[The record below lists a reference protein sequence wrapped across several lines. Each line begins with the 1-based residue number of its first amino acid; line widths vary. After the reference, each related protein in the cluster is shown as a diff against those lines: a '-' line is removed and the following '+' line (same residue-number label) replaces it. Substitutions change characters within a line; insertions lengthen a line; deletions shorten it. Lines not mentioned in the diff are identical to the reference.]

1 MEVDSNFFSL
11 FKNKKLDDPWLPSKP
26 WESVSSESGISHS
39 QTSNSVR
46 KSVYDSST
54 ISEENLVRLVI
65 NALQGVESSLIS
77 IEKLSESFSNS
88 PADRTSLRIPSLW
101 YRSSSTNALG
111 KILKSVGHSGLIT
124 LLLRKFMDY
133 FQGINSSVDGRRR
146 KEEGFER
153 KHVHSE
159 IAESQN
165 VETNETVCDHQCS
178 LVNQAFS
185 VAVGKVL
192 EGYICALDT
201 VYASAQMRR
210 SVKKVDASSPISSN
224 VGCLTSVVHSEI
236 TLVEVYLH
244 SKELRTHI
252 EALGNICLLKHV
264 GLAFSISSVYD
275 VTVEASKEFSSF
287 PRGAELL
294 TYLYTQLRDADPV
307 HHALLKFLFIRS
319 CEPYCGFI
327 KSWIYEAKI
336 NDPYEEFIVE
346 YVDDSMAYSH
356 ASGGSLLASIK
367 ERNGVAV
374 PCFLK
379 KISLPLLRAG
389 QQLQVLIRLLELCR
403 WMCPGDETYKD
414 ILSCWSGASTDQ
426 LYNMSPLPFSK
437 NGIEEMEAAREN
449 MYSVMQESLCVHFTK
464 LDVQYQ
470 QISRNVRPFGTTAM
484 FAEDSRY
491 ILDDYLLSPSSTA
504 ENGDLLEAATHDS
517 DASGAMDEFSYEVD
531 HWESSEC
538 SSLNSD
544 SELNV
549 TEEPTISHD
558 NVIEMELKS
567 LSASG
572 LFTSLHKV
580 GDVLS
585 KSSKC
590 ENNCMD
596 LHTPKRASEKCI
608 GRMNLINQHM
618 KCYKQET
625 KLSYTTNHFQS
636 EDGKN
641 SSLLDAQFANYQSI
655 DCWPVGGLLKN
666 PFHHDGGYKD
676 ETVLQLTSCS
686 ADVPDSNRHVLREG
700 IAKFEEMCA
709 SGNSLPDHGGDI
721 QLKKGTHG
729 SSDSLLSPS
738 WNLKYSSNFFNM
750 NPMLTKY
757 AWSQKIDVSRGTSCM
772 PYIPCFNFS
781 SVEDPSKVFRERVP
795 FSFEKG
801 SQGEISSFEES
812 SVKVDD
818 YIGEQGLDGDS
829 IMVDQRNS
837 SCAKSSLIPSE
848 KQQENNAAESSSGGG
863 NWEHSLSYSS
873 NSALYNAGDHRQSSG
888 RTCTSDIPLDVVI
901 DKCILQE
908 ILLQYKYVSSIT
920 IKLLEEGFALREH
933 LLALRRY
940 HFMEFADWADLF
952 IMSLRSHK
960 WYAADGNKR
969 ISEIQGLLDTAV
981 QRSSCEGDPYK
992 ERLFVYIKG
1001 HDVMPLS
1008 NSTFAGVHAFDFIAL
1023 GFRVSWPINIVLT
1036 PSALKIYAE
1045 IFSFLIQV
1053 KLAVFSLTDVWCL
1066 LKDLVKLVTPNRNCG
1081 FDTQD
1086 KRYFDVLMKMR
1097 YQVNHFVSTLQQYVL
1112 SQLSHV
1118 SWSRFLHSL
1127 NHEVKDMLDLEFV
1140 HMEYLADSLHICFL
1154 SNETHTVAAI
1164 IENILQSA
1172 LDFRSCF
1179 LPGGG
1184 ESVSD
1189 QRDSSRILDRLNFS
1203 QVLSIKETFEKNL
1216 KELFICYLK
1225 SPKHEKYGLCHFWGY
1240 LNYNDY
1246 YSNVI
1251 GNGIVRLYA
1260 L

>member
-1 MEVDSNFFSL
+1 MEVDSNSFSL
-11 FKNKKLDDPWLPSKP
+11 FKSKKLDDPWLHSKP

-39 QTSNSVR
+39 KTSN
-46 KSVYDSST
+46 
-54 ISEENLVRLVI
+54 SEENLVRLVI
-65 NALQGVESSLIS
+65 NALQGVTSSLIS

-88 PADRTSLRIPSLW
+88 PADRTSHRIPSLW

-133 FQGINSSVDGRRR
+133 FQCLNSSADGRRR

-153 KHVHSE
+153 KHVHSK

-165 VETNETVCDHQCS
+165 IETNETVCDHQYS

-236 TLVEVYLH
+236 TLVEVYLY

-275 VTVEASKEFSSF
+275 VTMEATKEFSSF

-307 HHALLKFLFIRS
+307 HHALLKFLFVRS

-327 KSWIYEAKI
+327 KSWIYQAKI
-336 NDPYEEFIVE
+336 NDPYEEFIAE

-356 ASGGSLLASIK
+356 ASGSSSIK
-367 ERNGVAV
+367 ERNGVAA

-379 KISLPLLRAG
+379 DFSLPLLRAG

-414 ILSCWSGASTDQ
+414 ILSCWSGVS
-426 LYNMSPLPFSK
+426 
-437 NGIEEMEAAREN
+437 
-449 MYSVMQESLCVHFTK
+449 
-464 LDVQYQ
+464 
-470 QISRNVRPFGTTAM
+470 PFGTIAM
-484 FAEDSRY
+484 FADDSRD

-517 DASGAMDEFSYEVD
+517 DASGATDEFSYEVD
-531 HWESSEC
+531 HWKSSEC

-585 KSSKC
+585 KPSKC

-596 LHTPKRASEKCI
+596 LHTPRRASEKCI

-618 KCYKQET
+618 KCHKQET

-636 EDGKN
+636 EDGKHSN
-641 SSLLDAQFANYQSI
+641 LLDAQFANYQSI
-655 DCWPVGGLLKN
+655 DCWPLGGLLKN

-676 ETVLQLTSCS
+676 ETALQLTSCS
-686 ADVPDSNRHVLREG
+686 IDVPKSNRHVLREG
-700 IAKFEEMCA
+700 ISKFGETCA

-738 WNLKYSSNFFNM
+738 WNLKYSSNFFNV

-772 PYIPCFNFS
+772 PSIPCFNFL
-781 SVEDPSKVFRERVP
+781 SVEDPSKVFRQRVP
-795 FSFEKG
+795 SSFGKG
-801 SQGEISSFEES
+801 SQGEISSFEQS
-812 SVKVDD
+812 AVKVDD
-818 YIGEQGLDGDS
+818 YPVEHGLDGDS

-837 SCAKSSLIPSE
+837 SWAKSSLISSE

-863 NWEHSLSYSS
+863 NWEHSLSYSG
-873 NSALYNAGDHRQSSG
+873 NSALCNAGEHRQSSG
-888 RTCTSDIPLDVVI
+888 RTCTSDIPHDVVI

-908 ILLQYKYVSSIT
+908 ILLQICSARTFV
-920 IKLLEEGFALREH
+920 GFA
-933 LLALRRY
+933 RY

-952 IMSLRSHK
+952 IMSLRRHK

-981 QRSSCEGDPYK
+981 QRSS
-992 ERLFVYIKG
+992 
-1001 HDVMPLS
+1001 S
-1008 NSTFAGVHAFDFIAL
+1008 GVHALDFIAL

-1081 FDTQD
+1081 FDTLD
-1086 KRYFDVLMKMR
+1086 KRYFDVFMKMR

-1127 NHEVKDMLDLEFV
+1127 NHEVKDMLDIEFV
-1140 HMEYLADSLHICFL
+1140 HIQYLADSLHICFL
-1154 SNETHTVAAI
+1154 SNETRPVAAI

-1179 LPGGG
+1179 LPGGD

-1203 QVLSIKETFEKNL
+1203 QVLSIKGTFEKNL
-1216 KELFICYLK
+1216 KELYICYLK
-1225 SPKHEKYGLCHFWGY
+1225 SPKHEKYGLCHFWRY

-1246 YSNVI
+1246 YLNVI

>member
-1 MEVDSNFFSL
+1 MEVDSNFFTL
-11 FKNKKLDDPWLPSKP
+11 LKNKKLDDPWLPSKP

-39 QTSNSVR
+39 KTSNSVR
-46 KSVYDSST
+46 KSIYDSSS

-65 NALQGVESSLIS
+65 NALQGVESTLIS

-88 PADRTSLRIPSLW
+88 PADRTSHRIPSLW

-111 KILKSVGHSGLIT
+111 KILKSVGHSGLVT
-124 LLLRKFMDY
+124 LLLRKFVDY
-133 FQGINSSVDGRRR
+133 FQCINSSVDERR
-146 KEEGFER
+146 KGEGFEK
-153 KHVHSE
+153 KHVDSE
-159 IAESQN
+159 IKESQN
-165 VETNETVCDHQCS
+165 VETNETMSNHEYS

-210 SVKKVDASSPISSN
+210 SVKKVDASAPISSGF
-224 VGCLTSVVHSEI
+224 GCLTSVVHSEI
-236 TLVEVYLH
+236 TLLEVYLH
-244 SKELRTHI
+244 SKELRTNI

-264 GLAFSISSVYD
+264 GLAFSISSVYA
-275 VTVEASKEFSSF
+275 VTAEATKEFSNF

-307 HHALLKFLFIRS
+307 HHTLLKFLFIRA

-327 KSWIYEAKI
+327 KSWIYQAKI
-336 NDPYEEFIVE
+336 NDPYEEFIAE
-346 YVDDSMAYSH
+346 YVDDSIAYSH
-356 ASGGSLLASIK
+356 ASGGSFLASIK

-379 KISLPLLRAG
+379 DFSLPLLRAG

-403 WMCPGDETYKD
+403 WMCPGDQTYKD
-414 ILSCWSGASTDQ
+414 ILSCWSGASRDQ
-426 LYNMSPLPFSK
+426 LYNLSPLTFSK
-437 NGIEEMEAAREN
+437 NGIEEMEVAREN
-449 MYSVMQESLCVHFTK
+449 MYSKMQESLGIHFTK

-470 QISRNVRPFGTTAM
+470 QISCNVSPFGTVAM
-484 FAEDSRY
+484 FADDSRD
-491 ILDDYLLSPSSTA
+491 ILDDYLLSPSSTT
-504 ENGDLLEAATHDS
+504 ENGDTLEAAAHDS
-517 DASGAMDEFSYEVD
+517 ESSGATDEFSYEVD

-544 SELNV
+544 SELHA

-558 NVIEMELKS
+558 NVIEMELKP

-572 LFTSLHKV
+572 LFTSFHKV

-585 KSSKC
+585 KPSKC

-596 LHTPKRASEKCI
+596 LHTPRCASKKCT
-608 GRMNLINQHM
+608 GRMNFFNQCMNCH
-618 KCYKQET
+618 KQET
-625 KLSYTTNHFQS
+625 KLTYTTNHFQS
-636 EDGKN
+636 EYGKS
-641 SSLLDAQFANYQSI
+641 SSLSDAQFANYQSI
-655 DCWPVGGLLKN
+655 DCWPVGGLLEN
-666 PFHHDGGYKD
+666 PFHLNGGFKD
-676 ETVLQLTSCS
+676 ETDLQMTSCS
-686 ADVPDSNRHVLREG
+686 IDVPDGNKHVLREG
-700 IAKFEEMCA
+700 ISKFGEMCA
-709 SGNSLPDHGGDI
+709 SGNSLPVHGEDI

-729 SSDSLLSPS
+729 SSDSLRSPS
-738 WNLKYSSNFFNM
+738 WNLKYTSNFFNM

-757 AWSQKIDVSRGTSCM
+757 AWSQKKDDSRGTSCM
-772 PYIPCFNFS
+772 PNVPCFDFS

-795 FSFEKG
+795 YTLGKG
-801 SQGEISSFEES
+801 SHGEICLFEDTA
-812 SVKVDD
+812 VKVDD
-818 YIGEQGLDGDS
+818 YIREQVLVGDS
-829 IMVDQRNS
+829 ITIAQRNS
-837 SCAKSSLIPSE
+837 SSAKLSSALSE
-848 KQQENNAAESSSGGG
+848 KQQENNAAESTSGGG
-863 NWEHSLSYSS
+863 KWEHSLSYSS
-873 NSALYNAGDHRQSSG
+873 NSAIYNAGDHRQSSG
-888 RTCTSDIPLDVVI
+888 RTSTSDIPLDVVI

-952 IMSLRSHK
+952 IMSLCRHK

-981 QRSSCEGDPYK
+981 QRSSCEGDSYK

-1001 HDVMPLS
+1001 HDMMPLP

-1023 GFRVSWPINIVLT
+1023 GFRVNWPINIVLT

-1081 FDTQD
+1081 FDMQD

-1097 YQVNHFVSTLQQYVL
+1097 YQVNHFISTLQQYVL

-1127 NHEVKDMLDLEFV
+1127 NHEVKDMLDIEFV
-1140 HMEYLADSLHICFL
+1140 HMAYLTDSLHICFL
-1154 SNETHTVAAI
+1154 SDETRPVAAI

-1179 LPGGG
+1179 LPGGC
-1184 ESVSD
+1184 EAVAD
-1189 QRDSSRILDRLNFS
+1189 QRDSSRILDHLNFS

-1216 KELFICYLK
+1216 KELYICYLK